1 MIHRSGCG
9 GESMILHLLEE
20 EIDQL
25 AQEKTEQGEQINA
38 DSIDRS
44 TVFRKL
50 KIDIASFIRVTHDS
64 AANHYHFLETIG
76 EGAFGKVYRA
86 VCRRTKEQ
94 RAIKV
99 LKHKIAREED
109 AKFLAEFHLLSQLDH
124 PNIVKLYEIYYY
136 RSFYYVV
143 MEYCKGGSI
152 IELIKQL
159 RQFPEALVVSVAQQL
174 LAALAYLHQQG
185 IVHRD
190 IKLDNI
196 VFLDPGGQTGD
207 YHIKLIDF
215 GTAVRRGDARGRA
228 KLAGTRYYMAPEVFK
243 GVLHEKS
250 DLWSCGVFLHV
261 FFTGRFPFTGKSLAE
276 VERVICSKTV
286 TFVGTPPSS
295 QSTSGR
301 TSRWR
306 RGG

>member
-1 MIHRSGCG
+1 
-9 GESMILHLLEE
+9 MILHLLEE
-20 EIDQL
+20 EIDHMTR
-25 AQEKTEQGEQINA
+25 EKTEQGELINA
-38 DSIDRS
+38 NSIDRG

-50 KIDIASFIRVTHDS
+50 KIDISSFICIIHDS
-64 AANHYHFLETIG
+64 AANHYHFKETIG
-76 EGAFGKVYRA
+76 EGSFGKVYRA
-86 VCRRTKEQ
+86 VCKRTKEE

-99 LKHKIAREED
+99 LKHKIAKQED

-159 RQFPEALVVSVAQQL
+159 RQFPEALVVSIAQQL

-196 VFLDPGGQTGD
+196 VFLDTKGQHGD

-215 GTAVRRGDARGRA
+215 GTAIRRDEGRSGKARM
-228 KLAGTRYYMAPEVFK
+228 AGTRYYMAPEVFK

-250 DLWSCGVFLHV
+250 DLWSCGIFLHV
-261 FFTGRFPFTGKSLAE
+261 FFTGKFPFTGKSLAE
-276 VERVICSKTV
+276 VEHAICTKTV
-286 TFVGTPPSS
+286 TFVGTPLPM
-295 QSTSGR
+295 QSTTGR

-306 RGG
+306 REN